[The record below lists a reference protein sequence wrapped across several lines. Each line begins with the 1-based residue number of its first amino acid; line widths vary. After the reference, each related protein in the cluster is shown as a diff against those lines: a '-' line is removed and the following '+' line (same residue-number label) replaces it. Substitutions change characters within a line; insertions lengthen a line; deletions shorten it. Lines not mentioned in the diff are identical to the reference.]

1 VLKDVLLYPNSV
13 SVPLMTNFGVP
24 PEPQG
29 MVKVTLAKIDG
40 LKTTDLL
47 TKGDPYVVF
56 EVRASRNQQNQAVL
70 WKSTC
75 FLDVVVPSYATCCS
89 PVPSV
94 TATHSLSLTCGVLVY

>member
-1 VLKDVLLYPNSV
+1 MRCSHQLVLKDVLLYPNSV

-29 MVKVTLAKIDG
+29 MVKVTLTKIEN

-56 EVRASRNQQNQAVL
+56 EVRLN
-70 WKSTC
+70 
-75 FLDVVVPSYATCCS
+75 
-89 PVPSV
+89 PVH
-94 TATHSLSLTCGVLVY
+94 TNTLHCT